1 MGMEGGSKQDIIG
14 KCNREFA
21 VKVICHM
28 SEFCFYWSVAVN
40 WFSSAC

>member
-14 KCNREFA
+14 KCNSEFD

-28 SEFCFYWSVAVN
+28 TECCFYWSVAVN
-40 WFSSAC
+40 WFFSAC